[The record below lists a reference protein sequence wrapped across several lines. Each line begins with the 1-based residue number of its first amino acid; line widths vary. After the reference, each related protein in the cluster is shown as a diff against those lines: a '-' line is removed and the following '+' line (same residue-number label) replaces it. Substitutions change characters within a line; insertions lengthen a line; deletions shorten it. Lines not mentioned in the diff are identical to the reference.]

1 MDLILIIS
9 NLVKI
14 FIISLLIYFVYA
26 KIINF
31 NNHYKCR
38 TIFICI
44 LSINISIIYLILTH
58 TFQPLTAI
66 LILYILYGLII
77 ISIKVENRIYY
88 RIIAYSIS
96 YIIVYLIYVIATM
109 ISGVLLWIFGENT
122 NAKNPISF
130 IIIPCITFLL
140 YYILFKVKRFKSGFN
155 FLKGTKIN
163 KHIIIF
169 IFIICGIVTSL
180 YVFFQ
185 NKNKF
190 LFNIILIVE
199 SIVVTI
205 LLIIWIK
212 SQITKTYKNKMRDR
226 TIEMQKAEIDEKE
239 KIIEEI
245 KAENLKFANT
255 IHKYN
260 HKFESL
266 EFAMK
271 NALKLDSK
279 EEFANEIA
287 VILEESKNTA
297 KNFAK
302 ETKVDTRKIPLTNI
316 NGIDTMFKY
325 MQEEAIKNNI
335 QFDLKINAN
344 INSLINEIIP
354 KEKFETLIGDHI
366 KDAIIA
372 INSNNKTYKSIL
384 VTLGLVDGI
393 YEFSVYDTGIEFKI
407 DTLLKLGIE
416 QVTTHKEEGGSGIGF
431 MTTFKTLKECKASLV
446 IEEYNP
452 ETTNYTKAITIR
464 FDGKNEYKIYSYRA
478 EKIKEQKGK
487 RRIIIKRIK

>member
-1 MDLILIIS
+1 MEKINLINTFAKMTLITF
-9 NLVKI
+9 
-14 FIISLLIYFVYA
+14 FIYLTYQ
-26 KIINF
+26 KIINKKSK
-31 NNHYKCR
+31 N
-38 TIFICI
+38 
-44 LSINISIIYLILTH
+44 
-58 TFQPLTAI
+58 
-66 LILYILYGLII
+66 
-77 ISIKVENRIYY
+77 
-88 RIIAYSIS
+88 IS
-96 YIIVYLIYVIATM
+96 YIIILFFCIMISLIYSVISRYIHPIIVIIIIYMIYGMIICIIQKNKFNYVGYIYSCIITYVIYLITILIAGILLSLFLKNSEYANPISLITILSIYVI
-109 ISGVLLWIFGENT
+109 
-122 NAKNPISF
+122 
-130 IIIPCITFLL
+130 L
-140 YYILFKVKRFKSGFN
+140 YSWSYRRKRFSNGFN
-155 FLKGTKIN
+155 FLKSKTNISVNIFILFLSGTL
-163 KHIIIF
+163 IIIF
-169 IFIICGIVTSL
+169 GISHKSNYWLIGIYLIFCS
-180 YVFFQ
+180 
-185 NKNKF
+185 
-190 LFNIILIVE
+190 ILIVI
-199 SIVVTI
+199 SLT
-205 LLIIWIK
+205 IWIK

-325 MQEEAIKNNI
+325 MQEKAIKNNI
-335 QFDLKINAN
+335 QFDLKINAS

-393 YEFSVYDTGIEFKI
+393 YEFSVYDTGVEFKI
-407 DTLLKLGIE
+407 DTLIKLGIE

-464 FDGKNEYKIYSYRA
+464 FDGKDEYKIYSYRA

>member
-1 MDLILIIS
+1 MEKIGVINTFVKMFIILIFIYFTYEKITNNSNNNSKSILII
-9 NLVKI
+9 
-14 FIISLLIYFVYA
+14 LL
-26 KIINF
+26 
-31 NNHYKCR
+31 C
-38 TIFICI
+38 
-44 LSINISIIYLILTH
+44 SIVAIIYILVNKYLK
-58 TFQPLTAI
+58 PLLAITILYIIYGIILNIAIKDKFDYISYIYSCIIAYVIYLLAIVITAI
-66 LILYILYGLII
+66 LLFIITPKIEYTNPIASLI
-77 ISIKVENRIYY
+77 
-88 RIIAYSIS
+88 
-96 YIIVYLIYVIATM
+96 
-109 ISGVLLWIFGENT
+109 
-122 NAKNPISF
+122 ISF
-130 IIIPCITFLL
+130 ITF
-140 YYILFKVKRFKSGFN
+140 ILFLFVFKIKRLKQGFN
-155 FLKGTKIN
+155 FLKKRDIDKRVRIFAIFCIIALILIFSFSN
-163 KHIIIF
+163 KMNNIILKSNIF
-169 IFIICGIVTSL
+169 IF
-180 YVFFQ
+180 F
-185 NKNKF
+185 
-190 LFNIILIVE
+190 ILITVCL
-199 SIVVTI
+199 T
-205 LLIIWIK
+205 IWIK

-302 ETKVDTRKIPLTNI
+302 ETEVDTRKIPLTNI

-393 YEFSVYDTGIEFKI
+393 YEFSVYDTGVEFKI
-407 DTLLKLGIE
+407 DTLIKLGIE

-464 FDGKNEYKIYSYRA
+464 FDGKDEYKIYSYRA

>member
-1 MDLILIIS
+1 MKDIDII
-9 NLVKI
+9 NTFVKI
-14 FIISLLIYFVYA
+14 FLISFYIYVIYEKITSYKSKKVNYIIKFITSTITSIMYIIICQYIPPLITIILVYA
-26 KIINF
+26 VNGIMINTLIKDYF
-31 NNHYKCR
+31 NGMAY
-38 TIFICI
+38 IYSCI
-44 LSINISIIYLILTH
+44 
-58 TFQPLTAI
+58 
-66 LILYILYGLII
+66 
-77 ISIKVENRIYY
+77 
-88 RIIAYSIS
+88 IS
-96 YIIVYLIYVIATM
+96 YIIYLFAIIITA
-109 ISGVLLWIFGENT
+109 ILL
-122 NAKNPISF
+122 F
-130 IIIPCITFLL
+130 IITPRREFTDLITLLSILLITNSLFLL
-140 YYILFKVKRFKSGFN
+140 IFKLKRIKNGLN
-155 FLKGTKIN
+155 FLKVKTISKSLKIS
-163 KHIIIF
+163 
-169 IFIICGIVTSL
+169 TM
-180 YVFFQ
+180 
-185 NKNKF
+185 F
-190 LFNIILIVE
+190 LSGLVILIFGILQKNINWIMGIYVLIG
-199 SIVVTI
+199 SICIMISLT
-205 LLIIWIK
+205 IWIK

-266 EFAMK
+266 EFAIK
-271 NALKLDSK
+271 KVLELDNK
-279 EEFANEIA
+279 TEFANEIA

-302 ETKVDTRKIPLTNI
+302 ETEVDTRKIPLTNI